1 MKSFFRSLLMVF
13 IFMMSFVF
21 SNCTISPESS
31 VKNMMKEAERSI
43 PDFFRDSVSAYY
55 PIFDV
60 LTKKEFR
67 NITFTQIPTY
77 KEIEKYLDFD
87 HKKLNCIF
95 THSRGYVWYL
105 AGDYFKNKS
114 FYYKKW
120 PNFPLYS
127 YIDSTKP
134 DCIYELFNQP
144 DYILIEKNKQRYLVK
159 WSVDQCQPCDIVDI
173 ENDLDIFNVFIFP
186 NK

>member
-114 FYYKKW
+114 FYYKNGQISLCIVILTVLSQIVYM
-120 PNFPLYS
+120 NFSINL
-127 YIDSTKP
+127 I
-134 DCIYELFNQP
+134 IYL
-144 DYILIEKNKQRYLVK
+144 
-159 WSVDQCQPCDIVDI
+159 
-173 ENDLDIFNVFIFP
+173 
-186 NK
+186 